1 MGLRVVGQVELLDG
15 QLFVVFKAGHQLEP
29 KLEVSRMQTCQNQ
42 LLQTVVAVGKQG
54 QRVQRFSRLQQLG
67 CQKQQLGN

>member
-29 KLEVSRMQTCQNQ
+29 KLEAETDMIKFLTCYSR
-42 LLQTVVAVGKQG
+42 QG
-54 QRVQRFSRLQQLG
+54 QMQI
-67 CQKQQLGN
+67 